1 MSTTITPT
9 SHVYSKF
16 RGVDFSNRP
25 DEVSFYRSPDAL
37 NMWKNY
43 ESDSGKGIETRPDVE
58 LIKKYD
64 SNVNGL
70 YFYEINK
77 VMHKIVH
84 VGNKL
89 YDEDNVIYEKMA
101 DNKSLFFVF
110 NNILYI
116 KDGVNYI
123 EYNGA
128 DAKVVEGY
136 IPTTTISKAPSGGGT
151 IHEDVNLLTDIR
163 KNSFC
168 ADGKATEYVVDAL
181 NLDST
186 YTPKV
191 WINDTEITEFTTNYE
206 TGTITFETAPTEP
219 LTPGEDNVIIQF
231 KKTTNNREKIEKC
244 TLAQIFDTRVFFAG
258 NPEQPNM
265 LWHSSLND
273 PTYCS
278 DYDYYT
284 EGVDDAKIK
293 SIVAGNNALW
303 VMKEPNN
310 NDTTIFYHNPTLDEN
325 YGKIYSPTH
334 SSISTGCVGAAI
346 NFNDDI
352 VFFSDR
358 GMEAISGDVTTEQVI
373 AHRSSLVDGKLLTT
387 DGYKDMSLEE
397 WKGYLL
403 VIIKNKVFL
412 ADSKNMSTINSSTE
426 YEWFYWEFDEEIQS
440 TRVKDGVLYLCC
452 GQNIYKLTK
461 TDANVN
467 SYWTTLSDEF
477 EAPQYQKTTN
487 KRGCVIDMEG
497 SSIDVYVKTDTTD
510 YEFIKTYENTKG
522 YVVSKIK
529 KKKWKA
535 IQIKFTSSFPFK
547 LYSCTLEAY
556 IGNYIKR

>member
-206 TGTITFETAPTEP
+206 TGTITFETA
-219 LTPGEDNVIIQF
+219 LTAFG
-231 KKTTNNREKIEKC
+231 
-244 TLAQIFDTRVFFAG
+244 
-258 NPEQPNM
+258 
-265 LWHSSLND
+265 
-273 PTYCS
+273 
-278 DYDYYT
+278 
-284 EGVDDAKIK
+284 
-293 SIVAGNNALW
+293 
-303 VMKEPNN
+303 
-310 NDTTIFYHNPTLDEN
+310 
-325 YGKIYSPTH
+325 
-334 SSISTGCVGAAI
+334 
-346 NFNDDI
+346 
-352 VFFSDR
+352 
-358 GMEAISGDVTTEQVI
+358 
-373 AHRSSLVDGKLLTT
+373 
-387 DGYKDMSLEE
+387 
-397 WKGYLL
+397 
-403 VIIKNKVFL
+403 
-412 ADSKNMSTINSSTE
+412 
-426 YEWFYWEFDEEIQS
+426 
-440 TRVKDGVLYLCC
+440 
-452 GQNIYKLTK
+452 
-461 TDANVN
+461 
-467 SYWTTLSDEF
+467 
-477 EAPQYQKTTN
+477 
-487 KRGCVIDMEG
+487 
-497 SSIDVYVKTDTTD
+497 
-510 YEFIKTYENTKG
+510 
-522 YVVSKIK
+522 
-529 KKKWKA
+529 
-535 IQIKFTSSFPFK
+535 
-547 LYSCTLEAY
+547 
-556 IGNYIKR
+556 